1 MGSFNI
7 DLNNI
12 NHDKNFDEDDSD
24 TVILIRILT
33 WHVKFTKCKAFKKKR
48 N

>member
-33 WHVKFTKCKAFKKKR
+33 WHVKFAKCKAFKKKR